1 MQKLS
6 TEILQIPFLPIPS
19 NLGVIIEQVARVSA
33 APALL
38 VSVFPREVM
47 SDEESVSCWLAM
59 HLCTFWSF
67 YCTIH
72 QEPFLAQSLEC
83 LKDVN
88 CRLVSYDMRS
98 NAEALDSHDFVSH
111 C

>member
-1 MQKLS
+1 MLAGNA
-6 TEILQIPFLPIPS
+6 LVYFLELLLYHPS
-19 NLGVIIEQVARVSA
+19 
-33 APALL
+33 
-38 VSVFPREVM
+38 
-47 SDEESVSCWLAM
+47 
-59 HLCTFWSF
+59 
-67 YCTIH
+67 
-72 QEPFLAQSLEC
+72 EPFLAKSLEC